1 MGWGA
6 VAGCCG
12 DRIVWIALSRNWA
25 RLLLL
30 HLLLASICSST
41 SRETEIARDAPRPCT
56 VDALQS
62 SIVALD
68 YRGRFLI
75 RSYPTGLCKKRL

>member
-12 DRIVWIALSRNWA
+12 DWIVWIALSRNWA

-30 HLLLASICSST
+30 HLLLASICSRI
-41 SRETEIARDAPRPCT
+41 SRVMETASDAVRPCI
-56 VDALQS
+56 VEALQS
-62 SIVALD
+62 SMIALD
-68 YRGRFLI
+68 CRGRI
-75 RSYPTGLCKKRL
+75 